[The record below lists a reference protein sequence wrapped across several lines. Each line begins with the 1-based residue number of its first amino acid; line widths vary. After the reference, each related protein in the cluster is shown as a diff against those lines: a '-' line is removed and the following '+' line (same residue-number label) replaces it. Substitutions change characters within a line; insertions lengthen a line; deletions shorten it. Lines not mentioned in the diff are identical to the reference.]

1 MIGRICRVG
10 ERQKKSKFCL
20 IVAPLT
26 VQKRSNISVF
36 ALYFVISSS
45 LFEAT
50 WACSSR
56 TKRGTNSL
64 CVCFRSRAHNFH
76 TFFFSSSACFVVV
89 AVLFC
94 FHMFFEYLAK
104 TPFSRSKVFTERNLN
119 VI

>member
-1 MIGRICRVG
+1 MG

-64 CVCFRSRAHNFH
+64 CVCFRSRAHNLH
-76 TFFFSSSACFVVV
+76 TFFFLLVLVLLLL
-89 AVLFC
+89 LFC
-94 FHMFFEYLAK
+94 FVFICFLSIWPKHL
-104 TPFSRSKVFTERNLN
+104 SRAVKSSLN
-119 VI
+119 VT

>member
-1 MIGRICRVG
+1 MG
-10 ERQKKSKFCL
+10 ERKKIKIL
-20 IVAPLT
+20 PYRT
-26 VQKRSNISVF
+26 VEKRSNISVF

-64 CVCFRSRAHNFH
+64 CVCFRSLEIFKRAHNLH
-76 TFFFSSSACFVVV
+76 TFFFSSCACFVVV

-94 FHMFFEYLAK
+94 FHMF
-104 TPFSRSKVFTERNLN
+104 SRSKVFTERNLN
-119 VI
+119 LI

>member
-64 CVCFRSRAHNFH
+64 CVCFRSLEIFKRAHILH
-76 TFFFSSSACFVVV
+76 TFFFLLVLVLLLL
-89 AVLFC
+89 LFC
-94 FHMFFEYLAK
+94 F
-104 TPFSRSKVFTERNLN
+104 VFICFRAVKCSVN
-119 VI
+119 VT